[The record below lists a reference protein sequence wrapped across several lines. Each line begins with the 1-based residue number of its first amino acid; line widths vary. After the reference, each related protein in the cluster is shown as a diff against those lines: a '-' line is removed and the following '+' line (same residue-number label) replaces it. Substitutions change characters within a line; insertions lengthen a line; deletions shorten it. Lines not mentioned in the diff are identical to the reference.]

1 MNTARLRKQINHA
14 HQLEARNGQLR
25 SLLGSLL
32 DTLHPSI
39 RLPPKDEL
47 RVLTAFVSA
56 FIEQVP
62 DVLDA
67 AASVA
72 REAGLEA
79 QIKPVLKLAE
89 GFFLHPPAVMDG
101 HDGLESLLDEAYLA
115 HRLVEE
121 VNDLYIT
128 HLGQPLIP
136 LDTTIANLIA
146 HRLIGEPFA
155 NELDEAVHEAMQGL
169 TNQAAFSS
177 PAVQAYRDKL
187 CSSQT
192 SEAWQRWPCLSRQ
205 LGVELDLGQTRRS
218 SLTV

>member
-72 REAGLEA
+72 REARDMA
-79 QIKPVLKLAE
+79 SQ
-89 GFFLHPPAVMDG
+89 PP
-101 HDGLESLLDEAYLA
+101 
-115 HRLVEE
+115 
-121 VNDLYIT
+121 
-128 HLGQPLIP
+128 
-136 LDTTIANLIA
+136 
-146 HRLIGEPFA
+146 
-155 NELDEAVHEAMQGL
+155 
-169 TNQAAFSS
+169 
-177 PAVQAYRDKL
+177 
-187 CSSQT
+187 
-192 SEAWQRWPCLSRQ
+192 
-205 LGVELDLGQTRRS
+205 TR
-218 SLTV
+218 